1 MVLVASESL
10 TGGSRYR
17 IVAQSRPQPG

>member
-17 IVAQSRPQPG
+17 MVAQSRPLGG